1 MRHPVPPPVI
11 VITGGSSGIG
21 LATALLFARRGWRI
35 GLIARSQACLNAAEC
50 RLIELGAR
58 VCPVSA
64 DVTDPAALDS
74 AASQIEQR
82 LGPIEAWVNAAG
94 TGVFG
99 QLAEVPPHE
108 FDRVTATTYTGTVN
122 GVRVALRHMTAA
134 NTGRI
139 VNVCSAMAFRGLP
152 GLSSYAG
159 AKAAVRGF
167 TESVQTELKLARSN
181 IRLSIIYPP
190 AVNTPFFAHAVSYLR
205 LPPRPAR
212 PVYQPE
218 LIAEGIWL
226 AVRTGTPVMRVSFI
240 TVLFDLACR
249 LAPGLVGAAIGQLG
263 YDGQM
268 TDLPEA
274 LDARDP
280 SLFAPPLKIAGVHG
294 PFSARSVSTQL
305 WLTRNRTSVAL
316 GAAGIAA
323 VLLGSWLSHG
333 RNEPLG
339 RLPHARS
346 ERRIR
351 RPAVG

>member
-1 MRHPVPPPVI
+1 MRPLAPSPVI

-35 GLIARSQACLNAAEC
+35 GLIARSQPCLNAAEC

-64 DVTDPAALDS
+64 DVTDAAALEA
-74 AASQIEQR
+74 AASQIEQQ
-82 LGPIEAWVNAAG
+82 LGPIGVWVNAAG
-94 TGVFG
+94 NGVFG
-99 QLAEVPPHE
+99 QLAEVPAHE

-122 GVRVALRHMTAA
+122 GVRVALRHMAAA
-134 NTGRI
+134 NSGRI

-159 AKAAVRGF
+159 AKSAVRGF
-167 TESVQTELKLARSN
+167 TESVQTELKLARSK

-218 LIAEGIWL
+218 LVAEGVWL
-226 AVRTGTPVMRVSFI
+226 AVRSGKPVMRVSFI
-240 TVLFDLACR
+240 TVLFDVACR

-268 TDLPEA
+268 TDLPAA

-280 SLFAPPLKIAGVHG
+280 SLFQPPRKIAGVHG
-294 PFSARSVSTQL
+294 PFPARAVSSQL
-305 WLTRNRTSVAL
+305 WLSRNRTSVAL
-316 GAAGIAA
+316 GAAGLAA
-323 VLLGSWLSHG
+323 VLLGRWLS
-333 RNEPLG
+333 RSQDEPLSG
-339 RLPHARS
+339 LPNPPG
-346 ERRIR
+346 ERGVGG
-351 RPAVG
+351 PAVG